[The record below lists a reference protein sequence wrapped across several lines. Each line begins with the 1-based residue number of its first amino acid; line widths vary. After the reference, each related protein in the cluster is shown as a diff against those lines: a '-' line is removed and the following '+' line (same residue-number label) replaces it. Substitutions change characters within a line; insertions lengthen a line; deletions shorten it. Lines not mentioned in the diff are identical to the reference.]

1 MFCPFQGLHLWSIED
16 RCLVRQYT
24 GITANEYSIHGCF
37 SGGSENTFLA
47 AGSEDAK
54 VYLYHILRE
63 NPIAELV
70 GHTRTVNAVSWNPV
84 YPKVLV
90 SASDDGTLRVWGPSA
105 KFRARNAANG
115 MHGSSS
121 ASSLLEDPYHNGVI

>member
-1 MFCPFQGLHLWSIED
+1 MCILQGLHLWSIED

-24 GITANEYSIHGCF
+24 GITASVYTIHSCF

-47 AGSEDAK
+47 AGSEDYK

-63 NPIAELV
+63 NPISELV

-90 SASDDGTLRVWGPSA
+90 SASDDGTLRVWGPST
-105 KFRARNAANG
+105 KYRAAASAASASKRNG
-115 MHGSSS
+115 HS
-121 ASSLLEDPYHNGVI
+121 SSLLDDPYHNGVI